1 MCEILLSAKPFM
13 INYSILLDAVSPV
26 VLAIPFLIL
35 LAIIATST
43 FVVLWLISYLKKRN
57 KK

>member
-1 MCEILLSAKPFM
+1 M
-13 INYSILLDAVSPV
+13 INYYILLDAVSPI

-35 LAIIATST
+35 LAVIAATT
-43 FVVLWLISYLKKRN
+43 LGVLWLIAYLKKRN